1 LTEPVA
7 VVKKR
12 ASRLISKLRRAK
24 LDQLELSLRESFSAA
39 GGGSLPTQKIPT
51 VLVAVRNKTMSA
63 TRMETKLRQVDVPV
77 IVRVDKDEILLD
89 LRTVV
94 EDEFGFIVDGLRECL
109 EN

>member
-24 LDQLELSLRESFSAA
+24 LDQLELSLKESFSAV
-39 GGGSLPTQKIPT
+39 GGGSLPTEKIPT
-51 VLVAVRNKTMSA
+51 VLVGVKNKTMSA
-63 TRMETKLRQVDVPV
+63 TRMETKLRQVEVPV

-89 LRTVV
+89 LRTVSD
-94 EDEFGFIVDGLRECL
+94 DEFAFIIEGLSQTVSK
-109 EN
+109 